1 MQDAFAL
8 DLWRSI
14 VGKLLIYLLA
24 LFAEVIISIQ
34 HFTCIQINKT
44 KNTIKLIKTSC
55 PVEGNNT
62 ALDSTIYK
70 LQQFSTKKLF
80 KLVEHSFQGANLL

>member
-1 MQDAFAL
+1 MQDAFVL

-24 LFAEVIISIQ
+24 LFAEVIISIK
-34 HFTCIQINKT
+34 HFTCIPINKT

-55 PVEGNNT
+55 SVEGNNT
-62 ALDSTIYK
+62 ALDTTIYE
-70 LQQFSTKKLF
+70 LQQFSTKKF
-80 KLVEHSFQGANLL
+80 KLVEHSFQGGNLS